1 MLRTSA
7 SVHCAAGGALNLGPY
22 LEALLA
28 RTDVGARLATDPV
41 AFVHRY
47 TEPAD
52 QGIAA
57 VLAGTMAYGRV
68 AAFRPVLERL
78 FTLAD
83 AHGGP
88 RAWVDGFD
96 REVHAAA
103 VLPLVYRWNR
113 GIDWVLLLM
122 ALRASLRRVDTLE
135 ALLPPGLPLPEAL
148 DALVVSLR
156 DEVVAAAGELPRG
169 VRALLPRPADGSA
182 TKRWWMV
189 MRWMIRRPT
198 HGIDLGIW
206 RSRTPAE
213 LVVPLDTHV
222 LRLSRFLGLTR
233 RKDGSL
239 RTALE
244 VTAGLRH
251 LDPEDPVRF
260 DFALAHL
267 GISGG
272 CKGHRDARVCPGC
285 PLHPVCLA

>member
-1 MLRTSA
+1 MT
-7 SVHCAAGGALNLGPY
+7 ALGSY
-22 LEALLA
+22 LEALVA
-28 RTDVGARLATDPV
+28 RTDVRARLATDPV

-47 TEPAD
+47 TDPLD
-52 QGIAA
+52 QEIAA

-68 AAFRPVLERL
+68 AAFRPVLDTL
-78 FTLAD
+78 FGLAD

-88 RAWVDGFD
+88 RAWVEAFD
-96 REVHAAA
+96 PEVHGPE

-113 GIDWVLLLM
+113 GIDWVLLLRS
-122 ALRASLRRVDTLE
+122 LRAAVERAGTVE
-135 ALLPPGLPLPEAL
+135 GLLPGDRPLPDAL

-156 DEVVAAAGELPRG
+156 EGVVAAHGDLPRG

-182 TKRWWMV
+182 TKRWWMIL
-189 MRWMIRRPT
+189 RWMVRPAD
-198 HGIDLGIW
+198 GVDLGLW
-206 RSRTPAE
+206 RSRRPAE

-222 LRLSRFLGLTR
+222 LRLSRFLGLTA

-244 VTAGLRH
+244 VTAGLRA

-267 GISGG
+267 GISGMCRG
-272 CKGHRDARVCPGC
+272 RRDAAICPGC
-285 PLHPVCLA
+285 PIEPVCRA